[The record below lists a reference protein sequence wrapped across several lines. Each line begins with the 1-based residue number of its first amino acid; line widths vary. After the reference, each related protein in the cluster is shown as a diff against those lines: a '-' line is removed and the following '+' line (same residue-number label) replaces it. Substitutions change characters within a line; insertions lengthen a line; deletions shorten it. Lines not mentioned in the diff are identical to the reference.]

1 MQHGLIAREK
11 SFDERMWH
19 THKTLEK
26 IDRFC
31 HELMLLN
38 QADAGQADLEQ
49 RKAACIAYFFICN
62 RTKAETDLNNFEDS
76 IDRHLV
82 AVIGFFFGPL

>member
-31 HELMLLN
+31 AARAEKAHE
-38 QADAGQADLEQ
+38 
-49 RKAACIAYFFICN
+49 IN
-62 RTKAETDLNNFEDS
+62 RLDYLKSE
-76 IDRHLV
+76 RV
-82 AVIGFFFGPL
+82 